1 MAGTVAPSGNAGRV
15 FLSYISCM
23 WKLKLIAMLVVVL
36 ALVPYAI
43 IGEIMPWL
51 SSGSVPLQVSLVSEK
66 KRTIQHV
73 SAAVLNYSVSAD
85 EFKANQSAY
94 GVELK
99 PVNWQQGSS
108 FTVAVNYSGRR
119 SLSNR
124 YRQDELLVLCLEY
137 SDGKKEY
144 VTAALPDVRK
154 QSELVVKVPSARLHP
169 NGEKG
174 QRKLI

>member
-1 MAGTVAPSGNAGRV
+1 
-15 FLSYISCM
+15 
-23 WKLKLIAMLVVVL
+23 MLVVVL

-85 EFKANQSAY
+85 EFKVNQSAY
-94 GVELK
+94 GVQLK

-108 FTVAVNYSGRR
+108 FTVAVNYIGQR
-119 SLSNR
+119 SKKNPR
-124 YRQDELLVLCLEY
+124 YRQDETLVLCLEY

-154 QSELVVKVPSARLHP
+154 QSELAVKVP
-169 NGEKG
+169 
-174 QRKLI
+174 